1 MYRDA
6 MTSLGLEVID
16 RAECDILLRGRTL
29 GRVGVRIA
37 DEIMVL
43 PVFYAVVDDD
53 IVFRT
58 APGTKLDAA
67 VMGTRVAFEVDGT
80 APGWS
85 VMVSGHAREIKESRE
100 QQHARTRLGDD
111 WPAGERDHLVA
122 IAIERISGRRLP
134 GPR

>member
-1 MYRDA
+1 
-6 MTSLGLEVID
+6 MTSIGLEVID
-16 RAECDILLRGRTL
+16 AAECDILLRGRTL
-29 GRVGVRIA
+29 GRVGLKIA

-85 VMVSGHAREIKESRE
+85 VMVSGHAREIKEADK

-111 WPAGERDHLVA
+111 WPEGERDHVVA
-122 IAIERISGRRLP
+122 ISIERISGRRLP

>member
-1 MYRDA
+1 
-6 MTSLGLEVID
+6 MTSQGLEIIE

-29 GRVGVRIA
+29 GRIA
-37 DEIMVL
+37 VKIAEEIVIL

-67 VMGTRVAFEVDGT
+67 LLGAKVAFEVDGI

-85 VMVSGHAREIKESRE
+85 VLIKGHARELRGVAE
-100 QQHARTRLGDD
+100 QQHARTRLGND
-111 WPAGERDHLVA
+111 WPEGERDHIVA
-122 IAIERISGRRLP
+122 IRAEEVTGRRLP

>member
-1 MYRDA
+1 V
-6 MTSLGLEVID
+6 TSIGLEIID
-16 RAECDILLRGRTL
+16 PAECDILLRGRTL
-29 GRVGVRIA
+29 GRVGLKIA

-43 PVFYAVVDDD
+43 PVFYAVVDHD

-58 APGTKLDAA
+58 DPGTKLDAA
-67 VMGTRVAFEVDGT
+67 LMGTRVAFEVDGT

-85 VMVSGHAREIKESRE
+85 VMVSGHARLIKNSDE
-100 QQHARTRLGDD
+100 QQHARARLGDD

>member
-1 MYRDA
+1 
-6 MTSLGLEVID
+6 MTSQGLEIID
-16 RAECDILLRGRTL
+16 RPECEILLRGRTL
-29 GRVGVRIA
+29 GRVGVKIA
-37 DEIMVL
+37 DELVIL

-67 VMGTRVAFEVDGT
+67 VLGTRVSFEVDGI

-85 VMVSGHAREIKESRE
+85 VLVVGHAREVTDQVE
-100 QQHARTRLGDD
+100 QQHARTRLGHD
-111 WPAGERDHLVA
+111 WPEGERDRIVA
-122 IAIERISGRRLP
+122 IRAEKVTGRRLP